1 MSSPT
6 KPPMEAKKEDS
17 KAEDNKN
24 QMQGNKNNPE
34 QQGKPQDNRG
44 GNQRGGRGGYRGGGR
59 GGGPGDRNQRG
70 GRGGGGNRG
79 RGGMNRGGSGGGGGD
94 RRGNQGQFEF
104 GQGGFKQNEPQMNV
118 MAQDTGPKEPKKFT
132 GRCRLFV
139 GNVTSETSEE
149 EFKELF
155 SKYGETGEMFLNGAK
170 GFGFIRL
177 DYRHNA
183 EAAKAALDGSQHK
196 GRTLRVRFSNQGSA
210 IKVKNL
216 SPFVSNELLEMAM
229 QQFGEIERAVVVVDD
244 RGRSTGEGIVEFAR
258 KPGAQQALKRIND
271 GVFLLTSSPR
281 PISAENL
288 EAKDEEDGL
297 SERFMPKNQQYQA
310 EREKEPRFAPPGSF
324 EYRFGLKYRE
334 IDEMEKQQIERVKQE
349 MDQQRLKLENEME
362 GAMFDFQAE
371 QIRADLLR
379 QQEELRRL
387 EEMKTEKMR
396 RRQEFDYRFEEEQRL
411 MMDDDRQQMI
421 RGGRPGMD
429 QPGGSMLRG
438 ESQRAGGGTPLPPP
452 PAPPAG
458 MGFDTADQMPSG
470 SFGKKGSD
478 KGDNKMNRFDSNAG
492 SFGGSSSN
500 FGGHPGG
507 NASNQGGMFGNNRNM
522 GGMGNRNDRRR
533 DMGNVGGP
541 RDDYGDMKRMRRF

>member
-1 MSSPT
+1 M
-6 KPPMEAKKEDS
+6 M
-17 KAEDNKN
+17 
-24 QMQGNKNNPE
+24 
-34 QQGKPQDNRG
+34 
-44 GNQRGGRGGYRGGGR
+44 QRGG
-59 GGGPGDRNQRG
+59 
-70 GRGGGGNRG
+70 
-79 RGGMNRGGSGGGGGD
+79 GGGGGD
-94 RRGNQGQFEF
+94 RRGNQGQQQNQGQH
-104 GQGGFKQNEPQMNV
+104 GQGGGGGNFRQNEFQMN
-118 MAQDTGPKEPKKFT
+118 MSAHDAAPREPKKFT

-139 GNVTSETSEE
+139 GNVTSETSDE
-149 EFKELF
+149 EFKNLF
-155 SKYGETGEMFLNGAK
+155 SKFGETGEMFLNGSK

-210 IKVKNL
+210 IKIKNL

-229 QQFGEIERAVVVVDD
+229 QQFGDVERAVVVVDD

-271 GVFLLTSSPR
+271 GVFLMTSSQR

-288 EAKDEEDGL
+288 EAKDEDDGL
-297 SERFMPKNQQYQA
+297 SEKFLPRNQQYQA

-334 IDEMEKQQIERVKQE
+334 IDELEKQQIERVKQE
-349 MDQQRLKLENEME
+349 MDQQRMKLEHEME

-396 RRQEFDYRFEEEQRL
+396 RRQEYDFRMDDEQRL
-411 MMDDDRQQMI
+411 NMMDDDRQHMM

-429 QPGGSMLRG
+429 QPGGNMLRG
-438 ESQRAGGGTPLPPP
+438 DNQRGGGGGAPLPPP

-458 MGFDTADQMPSG
+458 MGFDSPSDQ
-470 SFGKKGSD
+470 
-478 KGDNKMNRFDSNAG
+478 NRFDSNPG
-492 SFGGSSSN
+492 NFGGNPSN
-500 FGGHPGG
+500 FGNHPGG
-507 NASNQGGMFGNNRNM
+507 NMPNQGGMFGNNRNM

-533 DMGNVGGP
+533 DMGGMGGP
-541 RDDYGDMKRMRRF
+541 RDDYGEMKRMRRF

>member
-1 MSSPT
+1 MVQLNMSTTPSKPSP
-6 KPPMEAKKEDS
+6 MDLKKDKDDS
-17 KAEDNKN
+17 KSEDNKN
-24 QMQGNKNNPE
+24 QMQGNKSN
-34 QQGKPQDNRG
+34 QDQGRQQDNRG
-44 GNQRGGRGGYRGGGR
+44 HGGGNFRGGRGGRGGGGGGR
-59 GGGPGDRNQRG
+59 GMGRG
-70 GRGGGGNRG
+70 GGGGGNRG
-79 RGGMNRGGSGGGGGD
+79 RGMMQRGGGGGGGD
-94 RRGNQGQFEF
+94 RRGNQGQQSQGQH
-104 GQGGFKQNEPQMNV
+104 GQGGGGGNFRQNEFQMN
-118 MAQDTGPKEPKKFT
+118 MSAHDAAPREPKKFT

-139 GNVTSETSEE
+139 GNVTSETSDE
-149 EFKELF
+149 EFKNLF
-155 SKYGETGEMFLNGAK
+155 SKFGETGEMFLNGSK

-210 IKVKNL
+210 IKIKNL

-229 QQFGEIERAVVVVDD
+229 QQFGDVERAVVVVDD

-271 GVFLLTSSPR
+271 GVFLMTSSQR

-288 EAKDEEDGL
+288 EAKDEDDGL
-297 SERFMPKNQQYQA
+297 SEKFLPRNQQYQA

-334 IDEMEKQQIERVKQE
+334 IDELEKQQIERVKQE
-349 MDQQRLKLENEME
+349 MDQQRMKLEHEME

-396 RRQEFDYRFEEEQRL
+396 RRQEYDFRMDDEQRL
-411 MMDDDRQQMI
+411 NMMDDDRQHMM

-429 QPGGSMLRG
+429 QPGGNMLRG
-438 ESQRAGGGTPLPPP
+438 DNQRGGGGGAPLPPP

-458 MGFDTADQMPSG
+458 MGFDSPSDQ
-470 SFGKKGSD
+470 
-478 KGDNKMNRFDSNAG
+478 NRFDSNPG
-492 SFGGSSSN
+492 NFGGNPSN
-500 FGGHPGG
+500 FGNHPGG
-507 NASNQGGMFGNNRNM
+507 NMPNQGGMFGNNRNM

-533 DMGNVGGP
+533 DMGGMGGP
-541 RDDYGDMKRMRRF
+541 RDDYGEMKRMRRF

>member
-6 KPPMEAKKEDS
+6 KPPMDVKNEESKSEDS
-17 KAEDNKN
+17 KN
-24 QMQGNKNNPE
+24 QMQGNKNMPD
-34 QQGKPQDNRG
+34 QLGKPPDHRG
-44 GNQRGGRGGYRGGGR
+44 QRGGRGGFSGPRGGGR
-59 GGGPGDRNQRG
+59 GGGQGDRNMRG

-79 RGGMNRGGSGGGGGD
+79 RGGMQRGGGGMGGD
-94 RRGNQGQFEF
+94 RRGNQHGLQGPGGQYR
-104 GQGGFKQNEPQMNV
+104 QNEYQMHV
-118 MAQDTGPKEPKKFT
+118 QPEDTGPKEPKKFT

-139 GNVTSETSEE
+139 GNVTSETSED
-149 EFKELF
+149 EFREMF

-210 IKVKNL
+210 IRVKNL
-216 SPFVSNELLEMAM
+216 SPFVSNELLDMAM
-229 QQFGEIERAVVVVDD
+229 QQFGEVERAVVVVDD

-271 GVFLLTSSPR
+271 GVFLMTSSPR
-281 PISAENL
+281 PMSAENL
-288 EAKDEEDGL
+288 EAKDEDDGL
-297 SERFMPKNQQYQA
+297 SERFMPKNQQYQGD
-310 EREKEPRFAPPGSF
+310 REKEPRFAPPGSF

-349 MDQQRLKLENEME
+349 MDQQRLKLEHEME

-387 EEMKTEKMR
+387 EEMKSEKMR
-396 RRQEFDYRFEEEQRL
+396 RRQEYDYRLEEEQRL
-411 MMDDDRQQMI
+411 MMDDDRQMM
-421 RGGRPGMD
+421 RRPGMD
-429 QPGGSMLRG
+429 PASGILRG
-438 ESQRAGGGTPLPPP
+438 ESQRGSGGAPLPPP

-458 MGFDTADQMPSG
+458 MGFESPSDQNRYDSNTGSYGANPS
-470 SFGKKGSD
+470 SFGAG
-478 KGDNKMNRFDSNAG
+478 MSN
-492 SFGGSSSN
+492 
-500 FGGHPGG
+500 P
-507 NASNQGGMFGNNRNM
+507 GGMFGNNRNM

-533 DMGNVGGP
+533 DMGNVGGA
-541 RDDYGDMKRMRRF
+541 RDDYGEMKRMRRF

>member
-1 MSSPT
+1 MSTTPSKPSP
-6 KPPMEAKKEDS
+6 MDLKKDKDDS
-17 KAEDNKN
+17 KSEDNKN
-24 QMQGNKNNPE
+24 QMQGNKSN
-34 QQGKPQDNRG
+34 QDQGRQQDNRG
-44 GNQRGGRGGYRGGGR
+44 HGGGNFRGGRGGRGGGGGGR
-59 GGGPGDRNQRG
+59 GMGRG
-70 GRGGGGNRG
+70 GGGGGNRG
-79 RGGMNRGGSGGGGGD
+79 RGMMQRGGGGGGGD
-94 RRGNQGQFEF
+94 RRGNQGQQSQGQH
-104 GQGGFKQNEPQMNV
+104 GQGGGGGNFRQNEFQMN
-118 MAQDTGPKEPKKFT
+118 MSAHDAAPREPKKFT

-139 GNVTSETSEE
+139 GNVTSETSDE
-149 EFKELF
+149 EFKNLF
-155 SKYGETGEMFLNGAK
+155 SKFGETGEMFLNGSK

-210 IKVKNL
+210 IKIKNL

-229 QQFGEIERAVVVVDD
+229 QQFGDVERAVVVVDD

-271 GVFLLTSSPR
+271 GVFLMTSSQR

-288 EAKDEEDGL
+288 EAKDEDDGL
-297 SERFMPKNQQYQA
+297 SEKFLPRNQQYQA

-334 IDEMEKQQIERVKQE
+334 IDELEKQQIERVKQE
-349 MDQQRLKLENEME
+349 MDQQRMKLEHEME

-396 RRQEFDYRFEEEQRL
+396 RRQEYDFRMDDEQRL
-411 MMDDDRQQMI
+411 NMMDDDRQHMM

-429 QPGGSMLRG
+429 Q
-438 ESQRAGGGTPLPPP
+438 
-452 PAPPAG
+452 
-458 MGFDTADQMPSG
+458 
-470 SFGKKGSD
+470 
-478 KGDNKMNRFDSNAG
+478 NRFDSNPG
-492 SFGGSSSN
+492 NFGGNPSN
-500 FGGHPGG
+500 FGNHPGG
-507 NASNQGGMFGNNRNM
+507 NMPNQGGMFGNNRNM

-533 DMGNVGGP
+533 DMGGMGGP
-541 RDDYGDMKRMRRF
+541 RDDYGEMKRMRRF

>member
-1 MSSPT
+1 MSTPT

-17 KAEDNKN
+17 KSEDNKN

-70 GRGGGGNRG
+70 GRGGGGGGNRG
-79 RGGMNRGGSGGGGGD
+79 RGGMNRGGGGGGGGGD
-94 RRGNQGQFEF
+94 RRGGNQGQF
-104 GQGGFKQNEPQMNV
+104 GQGGGFRQNELQMNV
-118 MAQDTGPKEPKKFT
+118 MAQDAGPKEPKKFT

-155 SKYGETGEMFLNGAK
+155 SKYGETGEMFLNGSK

-229 QQFGEIERAVVVVDD
+229 QQFGEIERAVVVADD

-271 GVFLLTSSPR
+271 GVFLLTTSPR
-281 PISAENL
+281 PIAAENL
-288 EAKDEEDGL
+288 EAKDEDDGL
-297 SERFMPKNQQYQA
+297 PERFLPKNQQFQA

-396 RRQEFDYRFEEEQRL
+396 RRQEFDYRFEEEQRM
-411 MMDDDRQQMI
+411 MMDDDRQQMM

-429 QPGGSMLRG
+429 QPGGSMLRNEG
-438 ESQRAGGGTPLPPP
+438 QRGGGGAPLPPP

-458 MGFDTADQMPSG
+458 MGFDTADQS
-470 SFGKKGSD
+470 
-478 KGDNKMNRFDSNAG
+478 RFDSNAG
-492 SFGGSSSN
+492 NFGGNSSN
-500 FGGHPGG
+500 FGSHPGG
-507 NASNQGGMFGNNRNM
+507 NVPNQGGMFGNNRNM

>member
-1 MSSPT
+1 MSTTPSKPSP
-6 KPPMEAKKEDS
+6 MDLKKDKDDS
-17 KAEDNKN
+17 KSEDNKN
-24 QMQGNKNNPE
+24 QMQGNKSN
-34 QQGKPQDNRG
+34 QDQGRQQDNRG
-44 GNQRGGRGGYRGGGR
+44 HGGGNFRGGRGGRGGGGGGGR
-59 GGGPGDRNQRG
+59 GMGRG
-70 GRGGGGNRG
+70 GGGGGNRG
-79 RGGMNRGGSGGGGGD
+79 RGMMQRGGGGGGGD
-94 RRGNQGQFEF
+94 RRGNQGQQSQGQH
-104 GQGGFKQNEPQMNV
+104 GQGGGGGNFRQNEFQMN
-118 MAQDTGPKEPKKFT
+118 MSAHDAAPREPKKFT

-139 GNVTSETSEE
+139 GNVTSETSDE
-149 EFKELF
+149 EFKNLF
-155 SKYGETGEMFLNGAK
+155 SKFGETGEMFLNGSK

-210 IKVKNL
+210 IKIKNL

-229 QQFGEIERAVVVVDD
+229 QQFGDVERAVVVVDD

-271 GVFLLTSSPR
+271 GVFLMTSSQR

-288 EAKDEEDGL
+288 EAKDEDDGL
-297 SERFMPKNQQYQA
+297 SEKFLPRNQQYQA

-334 IDEMEKQQIERVKQE
+334 IDELEKQQIERVKQE
-349 MDQQRLKLENEME
+349 MDQQRMKLEHEME

-396 RRQEFDYRFEEEQRL
+396 RRQEYDFRMDDEQRL
-411 MMDDDRQQMI
+411 NMMDDDRQHMM

-429 QPGGSMLRG
+429 Q
-438 ESQRAGGGTPLPPP
+438 
-452 PAPPAG
+452 
-458 MGFDTADQMPSG
+458 
-470 SFGKKGSD
+470 
-478 KGDNKMNRFDSNAG
+478 NRFDSNPG
-492 SFGGSSSN
+492 NFGGNPSN
-500 FGGHPGG
+500 FGNHPGG
-507 NASNQGGMFGNNRNM
+507 NMPNQGGMFGNNRNM

-533 DMGNVGGP
+533 DMGGMGGP
-541 RDDYGDMKRMRRF
+541 RDDYGEMKRMRRF

>member
-458 MGFDTADQMPSG
+458 MGFDTADQ
-470 SFGKKGSD
+470 
-478 KGDNKMNRFDSNAG
+478 NRFDSNAG

>member
-1 MSSPT
+1 
-6 KPPMEAKKEDS
+6 
-17 KAEDNKN
+17 
-24 QMQGNKNNPE
+24 
-34 QQGKPQDNRG
+34 
-44 GNQRGGRGGYRGGGR
+44 
-59 GGGPGDRNQRG
+59 
-70 GRGGGGNRG
+70 
-79 RGGMNRGGSGGGGGD
+79 
-94 RRGNQGQFEF
+94 
-104 GQGGFKQNEPQMNV
+104 QMN
-118 MAQDTGPKEPKKFT
+118 MSAHDAAPREPKKFT

-139 GNVTSETSEE
+139 GNVTSETSDE
-149 EFKELF
+149 EFKNLF
-155 SKYGETGEMFLNGAK
+155 SKFGETGEMFLNGSK

-210 IKVKNL
+210 IKIKNL

-229 QQFGEIERAVVVVDD
+229 QQFGDVERAVVVVDD

-271 GVFLLTSSPR
+271 GVFLMTSSQR

-288 EAKDEEDGL
+288 EAKDEDDGL
-297 SERFMPKNQQYQA
+297 SEKFLPRNQQYQA

-334 IDEMEKQQIERVKQE
+334 IDELEKQQIERVKQE
-349 MDQQRLKLENEME
+349 MDQQRMKLEHEME

-396 RRQEFDYRFEEEQRL
+396 RRQEYDFRMDDEQRL
-411 MMDDDRQQMI
+411 NMMDDDRQHMM

-429 QPGGSMLRG
+429 Q
-438 ESQRAGGGTPLPPP
+438 
-452 PAPPAG
+452 
-458 MGFDTADQMPSG
+458 MPS
-470 SFGKKGSD
+470 SSVGKKGD
-478 KGDNKMNRFDSNAG
+478 DRANKKTNRFDSNPG
-492 SFGGSSSN
+492 NFGGNPSN
-500 FGGHPGG
+500 FGNHPGG
-507 NASNQGGMFGNNRNM
+507 NMPNQGGMFGNNRNM

-533 DMGNVGGP
+533 DMGGMGGP
-541 RDDYGDMKRMRRF
+541 RDDYGEMKRMRRF